1 MAKRRGKGEGSIYQ
15 RAQDGAWCGVL
26 DLGRGPDG
34 KRRRHMVTGTTRQ
47 EVVGKLREFRREVEG
62 GLEPATR
69 NSTLA
74 AWLAYW
80 SGELLDHRVAAGT
93 LRESTARSYRQHVR
107 DHIVPA
113 IGSVRLG
120 DLRAS
125 HVRALHGRLLSGTI
139 SPTTA
144 ARVHA
149 TLRKALTDAER
160 DDLITSNPA
169 KKVPAPKGEP
179 REPSPLPV
187 DKAQALLRHE
197 PEHPWSIAFVL
208 MLTCGLRVGETLALR
223 WSDVDLDTGALTV
236 RRQVHHRDGEATY
249 TPPKSARSRR
259 TIAMPATTTVRLRE
273 HRRRQAE
280 QRLQS
285 PVWSDD
291 DLIVCN
297 SIGNVLEQSSLWRR
311 WRVVR
316 DDLGISDETRLH
328 DLRHSVAS
336 LALLAGVPLRA
347 VADLL
352 GHAQTSVTA
361 DTYSHVLDEMKLRT
375 AAGLDSIFDAQ

>member
-1 MAKRRGKGEGSIYQ
+1 M
-15 RAQDGAWCGVL
+15 
-26 DLGRGPDG
+26 
-34 KRRRHMVTGTTRQ
+34 
-47 EVVGKLREFRREVEG
+47 
-62 GLEPATR
+62 
-69 NSTLA
+69 
-74 AWLAYW
+74 
-80 SGELLDHRVAAGT
+80 
-93 LRESTARSYRQHVR
+93 RESTARSYRQHVR

-113 IGSVRLG
+113 IGGVKLG

-125 HVRALHGRLLSGTI
+125 HIRMLHGTLLSGTI

-169 KKVPAPKGEP
+169 RKVPAPRGEP
-179 REPSPLPV
+179 REASPLTV
-187 DKAQALLRHE
+187 DRAQALLRHE

-223 WSDVDLDTGALTV
+223 WSDIDLDTNALTV
-236 RRQVHHRDGEATY
+236 RRQVHRQDGQTVF

-259 TIAMPATTTVRLRE
+259 TIAMPASTATRLRD
-273 HRRRQAE
+273 HRRRQTE
-280 QRLQS
+280 CRLES
-285 PVWSDD
+285 PVWTDN
-291 DLIVCN
+291 DLIVST
-297 SIGNVLEQSSLWRR
+297 SIGTVVDQRNLWRR
-311 WRVVR
+311 WAQVK
-316 DDLGISDETRLH
+316 DDLAIAPEARLH

-375 AAGLDSIFDAQ
+375 AAGLDAIFDADGG